1 MALARSGESGDS
13 CPKYS
18 RQNRRE
24 SWGDDFSERNVWFGR
39 LFNLPSDSQIL
50 TPAASRYAAEMA
62 RAIKPAAA
70 LLDRRLSAALRKRGH
85 NGGQVR
91 ALLAITPAAA
101 ARLRTLPQ
109 FLEQVEYNGR
119 RLAKMNVSPAQVR
132 EALRDCGALLD
143 PVLGGR
149 FQPAREQLH
158 LATTLTLNEAYYRVR
173 EAETQALFGIYRA
186 EAAAV
191 DFDDLLRRLV
201 RVLTP
206 AFQAQAGRIVALLEP
221 AKGKLAKPLYIE
233 RDSANARLVADP
245 TMRRRHAS
253 FWSYPL
259 GGNLVAQFGFAVKYP
274 WLPRE
279 LTLLEAAAERC
290 RAAEERA
297 RLEGENWRL
306 QAMAQRAEEEERRR
320 IGRELHDEAGQ
331 CLLLLLLQLE
341 MIRRDAPAGLRE
353 RLAESRGVAESAVTE
368 IRRIVAALSPS
379 VLERLGL
386 RAAMRH
392 LAGRFRKMDA
402 ARLEMRIALGRKAIP
417 HAVEEVVYRVAQESM
432 LNIVKHSGAKWV
444 KLSLRTADSCIR
456 LSVSDDGAGFS
467 DEAAVRKL
475 ASFGLAGMRERAALL
490 GGTLAVQSAV
500 GKGVT
505 VRLELPLSEAP
516 GKSNGKNTRIV
527 D

>member
-1 MALARSGESGDS
+1 
-13 CPKYS
+13 
-18 RQNRRE
+18 
-24 SWGDDFSERNVWFGR
+24 
-39 LFNLPSDSQIL
+39 
-50 TPAASRYAAEMA
+50 MA
-62 RAIKPAAA
+62 RTIKPAAA
-70 LLDRRLSAALRKRGH
+70 RLDRRLSATLRKRGYD
-85 NGGQVR
+85 GAQIR
-91 ALLAITPAAA
+91 AFLAITPAAA

-119 RLAKMNVSPAQVR
+119 RLAKMNVSPAQVQ

-143 PVLGGR
+143 PLLAGR

-158 LATTLTLNEAYYRVR
+158 LAITLTLNEAYYRVR

-186 EAAAV
+186 EVTAL
-191 DFDDLLRRLV
+191 DFDDLLRRLI

-206 AFQAQAGRIVALLEP
+206 AFHAQAGRIVALSQP
-221 AKGKLAKPLYIE
+221 VKGKLAKPLYIE
-233 RDSANARLVADP
+233 RAGANARLVADP
-245 TMRRRHAS
+245 AMRSRHAS

-259 GGNLVAQFGFAVKYP
+259 GEKLLAQFGFVVKYP

-279 LTLLEAAAERC
+279 LALLEAAAERC
-290 RAAEERA
+290 RAADERA
-297 RLEGENWRL
+297 LLEAENRRL
-306 QAMAQRAEEEERRR
+306 QAMAHHAEEDERRR

-331 CLLLLLLQLE
+331 CLLLLRLQLE
-341 MIRRDAPAGLRE
+341 MMQRDAPPGLRE
-353 RLAESRGVAESAVTE
+353 RLAQSRGVAESAVTE

-392 LAGRFRKMDA
+392 LAARFRKMDA
-402 ARLEMRIALGRKAIP
+402 ARLQMRIALAGKPLPPAM
-417 HAVEEVVYRVAQESM
+417 EEVVYRVAQESM
-432 LNIVKHSGAKWV
+432 LNITKHSGAKFV
-444 KLSLRTADSCIR
+444 KLSLRATDTCIR
-456 LSVSDDGAGFS
+456 LSISDNGAGFH

-475 ASFGLAGMRERAALL
+475 ASFGLAGMRERAALF
-490 GGTLAVQSAV
+490 GGTLAVRSVV

-505 VRLELPLSEAP
+505 VRLELPLDEAP

>member
-1 MALARSGESGDS
+1 MRAG
-13 CPKYS
+13 
-18 RQNRRE
+18 
-24 SWGDDFSERNVWFGR
+24 DFSERNRPLGR

-70 LLDRRLSAALRKRGH
+70 QIDRRLSAALRKRGH
-85 NGGQVR
+85 NGAQVR
-91 ALLAITPAAA
+91 ALLAITPGAA

-119 RLAKMNVSPAQVR
+119 RLAKMNVSPAQVQ
-132 EALRDCGALLD
+132 EALGDCGALID
-143 PVLGGR
+143 PVLAGR

-158 LATTLTLNEAYYRVR
+158 LAITLTLNEAYYRVR

-186 EAAAV
+186 EVAAQ

-206 AFQAQAGRIVALLEP
+206 AFHAQAGRIVALSQPL
-221 AKGKLAKPLYIE
+221 KGKLAKPLYIE
-233 RDSANARLVADP
+233 RASANARLVADRA
-245 TMRRRHAS
+245 MRSRHAS

-259 GGNLVAQFGFAVKYP
+259 GEGLLAQFGFAVKYP

-279 LTLLEAAAERC
+279 LALLEAAAERC
-290 RAAEERA
+290 KAADERE
-297 RLEGENWRL
+297 RLEGENRRL

-331 CLLLLLLQLE
+331 CLLLLRLQLE
-341 MIRRDAPAGLRE
+341 MMERDAPPGLRE
-353 RLAESRGVAESAVTE
+353 RLAEARGVAESAVTE

-392 LAGRFRKMDA
+392 LAARFRKMDA
-402 ARLEMRIALGRKAIP
+402 AGLQMHMTLGRKPLP
-417 HAVEEVVYRVAQESM
+417 HAVEDVVYRVAQESM
-432 LNIVKHSGAKWV
+432 LNIVKHSGAKFV
-444 KLSLRTADSCIR
+444 KLSLRATDTCIR
-456 LSVSDDGAGFS
+456 LSVSDDGSGFR

-475 ASFGLAGMRERAALL
+475 ASFGLAGMRERATLL

-505 VRLELPLSEAP
+505 VRLEIPLDEAP

>member
-1 MALARSGESGDS
+1 
-13 CPKYS
+13 
-18 RQNRRE
+18 
-24 SWGDDFSERNVWFGR
+24 
-39 LFNLPSDSQIL
+39 
-50 TPAASRYAAEMA
+50 MA

-70 LLDRRLSAALRKRGH
+70 QLDRRLSAGLRKRGH
-85 NGGQVR
+85 NDAQIR

-119 RLAKMNVSPAQVR
+119 RLAKMNVSPAQVQ
-132 EALRDCGALLD
+132 EALCDCGALLD
-143 PVLGGR
+143 PVLAGR
-149 FQPAREQLH
+149 FQPTREQLH

-186 EAAAV
+186 EVSAL

-206 AFQAQAGRIVALLEP
+206 AFHAQAGRIVALP
-221 AKGKLAKPLYIE
+221 QPPKGKLAKPLYIE
-233 RDSANARLVADP
+233 RASANVSLVADP
-245 TMRRRHAS
+245 AMRSRHAS

-259 GGNLVAQFGFAVKYP
+259 GEKLLAQFGFTVKYP

-279 LTLLEAAAERC
+279 LALLDAAAERC
-290 RAAEERA
+290 RAADERA
-297 RLEGENWRL
+297 RLEGENRRL
-306 QAMAQRAEEEERRR
+306 EAMAQRAEEEERRR

-331 CLLLLLLQLE
+331 CLLLLRLQLE
-341 MIRRDAPAGLRE
+341 MMERDAPPGLRE

-392 LAGRFRKMDA
+392 LAARFRKMDA
-402 ARLEMRIALGRKAIP
+402 ARLEVRIALAGKPLA
-417 HAVEEVVYRVAQESM
+417 HAVQEVVYRVAQESM
-432 LNIVKHSGAKWV
+432 LNIVKHSGAKCV
-444 KLSLRTADSCIR
+444 KLSLRAADSCIR
-456 LSVSDDGAGFS
+456 LSVTDDGAGFS
-467 DEAAVRKL
+467 GEAAVHKL
-475 ASFGLAGMRERAALL
+475 ASFGLAGMRERAKLL
-490 GGTLAVQSAV
+490 GGTLTVRSAV
-500 GKGVT
+500 GKGVM
-505 VRLELPLSEAP
+505 VRLELPLGEAP
-516 GKSNGKNTRIV
+516 VKSNGKNTRIV

>member
-1 MALARSGESGDS
+1 
-13 CPKYS
+13 
-18 RQNRRE
+18 
-24 SWGDDFSERNVWFGR
+24 
-39 LFNLPSDSQIL
+39 
-50 TPAASRYAAEMA
+50 MA

-70 LLDRRLSAALRKRGH
+70 RLDRRLSAALRKRGH
-85 NGGQVR
+85 NGAQIR

-119 RLAKMNVSPAQVR
+119 RLAKMNVSPAQVQD
-132 EALRDCGALLD
+132 ALSDCGVLLD
-143 PVLGGR
+143 PVLAGR

-173 EAETQALFGIYRA
+173 EAETQALFGIYH
-186 EAAAV
+186 AAAAAL

-206 AFQAQAGRIVALLEP
+206 AFRAQAGRIVALPQLVE
-221 AKGKLAKPLYIE
+221 GKLAKPLYIE
-233 RDSANARLVADP
+233 RGSPNVTLVADRA
-245 TMRRRHAS
+245 MRRRHAS

-259 GGNLVAQFGFAVKYP
+259 GEKLLAQFGFAVKYP

-279 LTLLEAAAERC
+279 LALLEAAAERC
-290 RAAEERA
+290 RAAEDRA
-297 RLEGENWRL
+297 RLEGENRRL
-306 QAMAQRAEEEERRR
+306 QAMAQRAEEDERRR

-341 MIRRDAPAGLRE
+341 MMQRDAPPALRE
-353 RLAESRGVAESAVTE
+353 RLAESRGVADSAVTE

-379 VLERLGL
+379 VLERVGL

-392 LAGRFRKMDA
+392 LAARFRKMDA
-402 ARLEMRIALGRKAIP
+402 ARLEMRIALAGKALP
-417 HAVEEVVYRVAQESM
+417 QAMEEVVYRVAQESM
-432 LNIVKHSGAKWV
+432 LNIVKHSGAKGV
-444 KLSLRTADSCIR
+444 KLSLRATDTCIR
-456 LSVSDDGAGFS
+456 LSVSDDGAGFR
-467 DEAAVRKL
+467 DEAAVPKL

-505 VRLELPLSEAP
+505 VRLELPLHEAP

>member
-1 MALARSGESGDS
+1 L
-13 CPKYS
+13 
-18 RQNRRE
+18 
-24 SWGDDFSERNVWFGR
+24 
-39 LFNLPSDSQIL
+39 LSDSQIL

-70 LLDRRLSAALRKRGH
+70 RLDRRLSAALRKRGH
-85 NGGQVR
+85 DGAQIR

-101 ARLRTLPQ
+101 AQLRTLPQ

-119 RLAKMNVSPAQVR
+119 RLAKMNVSPAQVQ
-132 EALRDCGALLD
+132 EALSDCGALLD
-143 PVLGGR
+143 AVLGGR

-186 EAAAV
+186 EVAAL
-191 DFDDLLRRLV
+191 DFDDLLRRLI

-206 AFQAQAGRIVALLEP
+206 AFRAQAGRIVALPQPVE
-221 AKGKLAKPLYIE
+221 GKLAKPLYIE
-233 RDSANARLVADP
+233 RGSANASLVADR
-245 TMRRRHAS
+245 TIRSRHAS

-259 GGNLVAQFGFAVKYP
+259 SEKLLAQFGFAVKYP

-290 RAAEERA
+290 RAAEDRA
-297 RLEGENWRL
+297 RLEGENRRL
-306 QAMAQRAEEEERRR
+306 EAMAQRAEEEERRR

-341 MIRRDAPAGLRE
+341 MMQRDAPAGLRE

-379 VLERLGL
+379 MLERLGL
-386 RAAMRH
+386 RAALRH
-392 LAGRFRKMDA
+392 LAARFRKMDG
-402 ARLEMRIALGRKAIP
+402 ARLEMRIALAGKPLPQAM
-417 HAVEEVVYRVAQESM
+417 EEVVYRVAQESM
-432 LNIVKHSGAKWV
+432 LNVVKHSGAKCV
-444 KLSLRTADSCIR
+444 KLSLRATDTCIR
-456 LSVSDDGAGFS
+456 LSVSDNGAGFR
-467 DEAAVRKL
+467 DEAAAGKL

-490 GGTLAVQSAV
+490 GGTLAVQSAA

-505 VRLELPLSEAP
+505 VRLELPLDEAP

>member
-1 MALARSGESGDS
+1 MDRMALTWPTKSRGHLPLARDS
-13 CPKYS
+13 DLS
-18 RQNRRE
+18 D
-24 SWGDDFSERNVWFGR
+24 SSERNRAFGR
-39 LFNLPSDSQIL
+39 LFNLPTDSQIL
-50 TPAASRYAAEMA
+50 TPAARRHAAEMA

-70 LLDRRLSAALRKRGH
+70 RLDRSLSAALRKRGH
-85 NGGQVR
+85 NSAQIR

-119 RLAKMNVSPAQVR
+119 RLAKMNVSPPQVQ

-143 PVLGGR
+143 PLLAGR

-186 EAAAV
+186 EVAALS
-191 DFDDLLRRLV
+191 FDDLLRRLV

-206 AFQAQAGRIVALLEP
+206 AFRAQAGRIVALP
-221 AKGKLAKPLYIE
+221 QPVAGKLAKPLYIE
-233 RDSANARLVADP
+233 RGSANVALVADR
-245 TMRRRHAS
+245 TMRGRHAS

-259 GGNLVAQFGFAVKYP
+259 GENLLAQFGFAVKYP

-279 LTLLEAAAERC
+279 LALLEAAAERC
-290 RAAEERA
+290 RAANDRA
-297 RLEGENWRL
+297 RLEDENRRL
-306 QAMAQRAEEEERRR
+306 LAMAQRAEEDERRR

-341 MIRRDAPAGLRE
+341 MIQRDAPAGLRK
-353 RLAESRGVAESAVTE
+353 RLAESRAVADSAVIE

-379 VLERLGL
+379 ALERLGL
-386 RAAMRH
+386 RAALRH
-392 LAGRFRKMDA
+392 LAARFHKMGA
-402 ARLEMRIALGRKAIP
+402 ARLQMHIALAGKPLSQAL
-417 HAVEEVVYRVAQESM
+417 EEVVYRVAQESL
-432 LNIVKHSGAKWV
+432 LNVAKHSGAKFV
-444 KLSLRTADSCIR
+444 KLSLRATDTCIR
-456 LSVSDDGAGFS
+456 LTVSDDGAGFR
-467 DEAAVRKL
+467 DEAVVHKL
-475 ASFGLAGMRERAALL
+475 ASFGLAGMRERAKLL
-490 GGTLAVQSAV
+490 GGTLAVQSVV

-505 VRLELPLSEAP
+505 VRLELPLDETP

>member
-1 MALARSGESGDS
+1 
-13 CPKYS
+13 
-18 RQNRRE
+18 
-24 SWGDDFSERNVWFGR
+24 
-39 LFNLPSDSQIL
+39 
-50 TPAASRYAAEMA
+50 MA

-70 LLDRRLSAALRKRGH
+70 QVDRRLSAALRKRGH
-85 NGGQVR
+85 NGAQIR

-119 RLAKMNVSPAQVR
+119 RLAKMNVSPAQVQ
-132 EALRDCGALLD
+132 EALRDCCVLID
-143 PVLGGR
+143 PVLAGH

-186 EAAAV
+186 EVTAL
-191 DFDDLLRRLV
+191 DFDDLLRLLV

-206 AFQAQAGRIVALLEP
+206 AFHAQAGRIVTLSQP
-221 AKGKLAKPLYIE
+221 IKGKLAKPLYIE
-233 RDSANARLVADP
+233 RASANARLVADP
-245 TMRRRHAS
+245 AMRSRHAS

-259 GGNLVAQFGFAVKYP
+259 GEKLLAQFGFAVKYP

-279 LTLLEAAAERC
+279 LALLQAAAERC
-290 RAAEERA
+290 RAADDRA
-297 RLEGENWRL
+297 LLEAENRRL
-306 QAMAQRAEEEERRR
+306 QAMAQRAEEDERKR

-331 CLLLLLLQLE
+331 CLLLLMIQLE
-341 MIRRDAPAGLRE
+341 MMQRDAPAALRE
-353 RLAESRGVAESAVTE
+353 RLAESRAVADSAVTE

-386 RAAMRH
+386 RAALVH
-392 LAGRFRKMDA
+392 LAARFRKMDTA
-402 ARLEMRIALGRKAIP
+402 GLKVRMALGRKPLP

-432 LNIVKHSGAKWV
+432 LNIVKHSGAKCV

-456 LSVSDDGAGFS
+456 LMVTDDGAGFQ

-475 ASFGLAGMRERAALL
+475 ASFGLAGMRERAALF
-490 GGTLAVQSAV
+490 GGTLAVRSLV

-505 VRLELPLSEAP
+505 VRLELPLDEAP

>member
-1 MALARSGESGDS
+1 MVCPTKRPAADS
-13 CPKYS
+13 C
-18 RQNRRE
+18 
-24 SWGDDFSERNVWFGR
+24 ERNRLFDR

-70 LLDRRLSAALRKRGH
+70 QIDRRLSAALRKRAH
-85 NGGQVR
+85 NGAQVR

-119 RLAKMNVSPAQVR
+119 RLAKMNVSPAQVQ

-143 PVLGGR
+143 PVLAGR
-149 FQPAREQLH
+149 FKPAREQLH

-186 EAAAV
+186 EMTAL

-206 AFQAQAGRIVALLEP
+206 AFHAQAGRIVALPQPL
-221 AKGKLAKPLYIE
+221 KGKLAKPLYIE
-233 RDSANARLVADP
+233 RANASLVADP
-245 TMRRRHAS
+245 AMRSRHAS

-259 GGNLVAQFGFAVKYP
+259 GEKLLAQFGFAVKYP

-279 LTLLEAAAERC
+279 LALLEAAAERC

-297 RLEGENWRL
+297 RLEGENRQL

-331 CLLLLLLQLE
+331 CLLLLRLQLE
-341 MIRRDAPAGLRE
+341 MMEREAPPGLRE
-353 RLAESRGVAESAVTE
+353 RLAEARGVAESAVTE

-392 LAGRFRKMDA
+392 LAARFRKMDA
-402 ARLEMRIALGRKAIP
+402 AGLQVRITLGRKPLP

-432 LNIVKHSGAKWV
+432 LNIVKHSGAKFV
-444 KLSLRTADSCIR
+444 KLSLCATDTCIR
-456 LSVSDDGAGFS
+456 LSVSDDGAGFGE
-467 DEAAVRKL
+467 EAAVGKL

-490 GGTLAVQSAV
+490 GGPLAVQSAV

-505 VRLELPLSEAP
+505 VRLELPLDEAP